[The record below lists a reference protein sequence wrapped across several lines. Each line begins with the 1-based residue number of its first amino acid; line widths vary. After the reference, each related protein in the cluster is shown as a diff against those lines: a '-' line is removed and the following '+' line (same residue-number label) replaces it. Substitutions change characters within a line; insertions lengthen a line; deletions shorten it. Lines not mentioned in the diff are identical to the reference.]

1 MFYSTNIVFLFNKN
15 KCFFLFYILI
25 YKRKKIKNMAI
36 TNNLGQTRVGVR
48 SQLTSTLSSS
58 LLSSLYSVY
67 NADSV
72 GLSSLKTSLYASY
85 NGESNTNDSFGSNNG
100 TAVGG
105 LTYATGK
112 IGQAFNFNGTNAY
125 VSLSNSSGQFNF
137 TGDFTISTWI
147 NIPNYTKHLALFEN
161 YVNGGTY
168 GYGYS
173 FNLQTHN
180 KFQIMLRNGNVAS
193 QYVSASGISTASWH
207 HIVVVRKVGQ
217 AAKFYI
223 NGVLIF
229 GNYALGNS
237 SMAPVYS
244 GSNPCT
250 MGFVTYGTTAHY
262 SNHRQDATTIWNRE
276 LTASE
281 ITELY
286 NSGNGAQYIGD
297 DFYKPTTND
306 ALLVN
311 NGTAQ
316 GGLTYGPGKIGTA
329 FQFNGT
335 NAYVSLLR
343 TTNQFDFTGSFSI
356 SVWIKPTASSANYKI
371 FQNFYGT
378 TVLNRYGYNLYL
390 QNGLVRFATYANNTN
405 IANSSQ
411 AIIGNTWYH
420 ITITKTVSNAFKMY
434 INGVLQTLIIT
445 DGNISNNPTYN
456 ALNQVNIGSTFNN
469 NSRGDYFNGQID
481 ALNTWTKELTT
492 TEITELYNAG
502 NGKQYPF

>member
-1 MFYSTNIVFLFNKN
+1 MTYFNEFGQARLGWRSGGGGITPSTVWNNI
-15 KCFFLFYILI
+15 
-25 YKRKKIKNMAI
+25 
-36 TNNLGQTRVGVR
+36 
-48 SQLTSTLSSS
+48 
-58 LLSSLYSVY
+58 YSVY

-72 GLSSLKTSLYASY
+72 GSSSLKTSLYAVY
-85 NGESNTNDSFGSNNG
+85 NGESNANDSFGSNNG

-105 LTYATGK
+105 LTYTTGK
-112 IGQAFNFNGTNAY
+112 IGDAFQFNGTNAY

-173 FNLQTHN
+173 FNLQTNN
-180 KFQIMLRNGNVAS
+180 KFQIKLRNGNVAS

-223 NGVLIF
+223 NGVLIS

-286 NSGNGAQYIGD
+286 NSGNGAQYITD

-316 GGLTYGPGKIGTA
+316 GGLTYGVGKVGTA

-335 NAYVSLLR
+335 NAYVGLPR
-343 TTNQFDFTGSFSI
+343 TSNQFDFTGDFSI
-356 SVWIKPTASSANYKI
+356 SVWIKPTANSANYKI

-405 IANSSQ
+405 IANSST
-411 AIIGNTWYH
+411 AIVGNTWYH

-434 INGVLQTLIIT
+434 INGVLQTLTTT

-469 NSRGDYFNGQID
+469 GSRTDYFNGQID
-481 ALNTWTKELTT
+481 AVNVWNKELSAS
-492 TEITELYNAG
+492 EITELYNSG
-502 NGKQYPF
+502 NGKQYPN